1 MPNTT
6 PSAAAD
12 NIPIAVPSDL
22 EGVGAWLNQQ
32 AAAIADELQA
42 LANQLAPLEGTWTGQ
57 AALYYEELQAQW
69 NMAATGL
76 FGPDGVLG
84 QISHAMGVNWANY
97 SDAEW
102 SNTKTW
108 QS

>member
-1 MPNTT
+1 MSDTMSN
-6 PSAAAD
+6 AAAD
-12 NIPIAVPSDL
+12 NIPIAVPTDL

-32 AAAIADELQA
+32 AAAIADELQV
-42 LANQLAPLEGTWTGQ
+42 LANQLEPLTGTWTGQ
-57 AALYYEELQAQW
+57 SALHYEALQAQW
-69 NMAATGL
+69 NTAASGL

-84 QISHAMGVNWANY
+84 QIAHAMGVNWANY

-108 QS
+108 QT